1 MIRYGPA
8 GSETGHIIGNFL
20 FELGNAPMEELRT
33 FPCLSHEGFESG
45 LTTHN
50 FFLDLLGREVVD
62 IRMGV
67 SKIPEIEPGRA
78 TINRIY
84 LPASGKSIWQ
94 HLGQICH

>member
-1 MIRYGPA
+1 
-8 GSETGHIIGNFL
+8 
-20 FELGNAPMEELRT
+20 MEELRT

-67 SKIPEIEPGRA
+67 SKIPAIEPGSTPINLPTGKRQVNLTALGTNLPLKCA
-78 TINRIY
+78 T
-84 LPASGKSIWQ
+84 LAG
-94 HLGQICH
+94 GA